1 MIVRSPVSSSSMRVR
16 GDAASA
22 RNEYSVSIP
31 YCSSSARRLSP
42 IASLPTGPTRRTWWP
57 TELSPHATLAELPP
71 MRHPSASALTWS
83 PGAGMRRTRRT
94 TSAATTP
101 NTTTSAMHT
110 SPVCLVIRGW
120 GPDGT
125 PEPKVL
131 LSWGSQGVR
140 SPCWSESDEP
150 FLQAGY
156 RVVQGLQLSSGGQR
170 VLSYAELVLLRH
182 LADKTG
188 QAGGLPRGAG

>member
-1 MIVRSPVSSSSMRVR
+1 MR
-16 GDAASA
+16 
-22 RNEYSVSIP
+22 
-31 YCSSSARRLSP
+31 
-42 IASLPTGPTRRTWWP
+42 W
-57 TELSPHATLAELPP
+57 
-71 MRHPSASALTWS
+71 
-83 PGAGMRRTRRT
+83 TRRT

-156 RVVQGLQLSSGGQR
+156 RVVQGLQLSSGGQGSSRALSWCCCGTWPIRRAWLAGCRGVLATPRVSAPDRGR
-170 VLSYAELVLLRH
+170 VLAGLACTIAPSLTGTAAPIELFTEGVRPALDELAGARNQRSRRVITAALL
-182 LADKTG
+182 LA
-188 QAGGLPRGAG
+188 AR